1 MPRQLALFDLD
12 NTLLAGD
19 SDHAWGEFLISK
31 RLVNADDHRRRNDAY
46 YQQYQD
52 NELDIHAYVRFTMG
66 PILDLPAER
75 QRQLRDEYMTEMIN
89 GLISDAS
96 RELVARHRQQGDFC
110 LIITATNS
118 FLTAPIADAYQVDQ
132 LLATDLLLADG
143 RITGDILGI
152 PCFQGGKVERLQQW
166 LAEDEVALR
175 EQLRLENSIFYSD
188 SSNDLPL
195 LERAGTAVV
204 VNPDPRL
211 RTTARERNWQELSLN
226 P

>member
-19 SDHAWGEFLISK
+19 SDHAWGEFLIQK
-31 RLVNADDHRRRNDAY
+31 KLVDADHHRRHNDNY

-52 NELDIHAYVRFTMG
+52 NVLDIHAYVRFTMG
-66 PILDLPAER
+66 PILDLPAEE
-75 QRQLRDEYMTEMIN
+75 QLQLRDEYMEQMIS

-96 RELVARHRQQGDFC
+96 RELVARHRDQGDFC

-118 FLTAPIADAYQVDQ
+118 FLTAPIADAYQVDE
-132 LLATDLLLADG
+132 LLATDLRLSAG
-143 RITGDILGI
+143 KVTGDILGT
-152 PCFQGGKVERLQQW
+152 PCFQGGKVQRLQQW
-166 LAEDEVALR
+166 LAEDEVAQR
-175 EQLRLENSIFYSD
+175 EQLQLGHSIFYSD

-195 LERAGTAVV
+195 LEQAGTAVAV
-204 VNPDPRL
+204 DPDARL
-211 RTTARERNWQELSLN
+211 KAAARQRNWQQMSLH

>member
-19 SDHAWGEFLISK
+19 SDHAWGEFLIQK
-31 RLVNADDHRRRNDAY
+31 QLVDADNHRRHNDNY

-66 PILDLPAER
+66 PILDLPAK
-75 QRQLRDEYMTEMIN
+75 QQLQLRDEYMTQMIA

-96 RELVARHRQQGDFC
+96 LDLVARHRNQGDFC

-118 FLTAPIADAYQVDQ
+118 FLTTPIAAAYQVDQ
-132 LLATDLLLADG
+132 LLATDLQLADG
-143 RITGDILGI
+143 RVTGDILGI
-152 PCFQGGKVERLQQW
+152 PCFQAGKVQRLQQW
-166 LAEDEVALR
+166 LAEDEVARR
-175 EQLRLENSIFYSD
+175 EQLRLEDSIFYSD

-195 LERAGTAVV
+195 LEQAGTAVV
-204 VNPDPRL
+204 VDPDERL
-211 RTTARERNWQELSLN
+211 KAAARERNWQELSLH

>member
-19 SDHAWGEFLISK
+19 SDHAWGEFLIQK
-31 RLVNADDHRRRNDAY
+31 QLVDADNHRRHNDNY

-66 PILDLPAER
+66 PILDLPAE
-75 QRQLRDEYMTEMIN
+75 QQLQLRDEYMTQMIA

-96 RELVARHRQQGDFC
+96 LDLVARHRNQGDFC

-118 FLTAPIADAYQVDQ
+118 FLTTPIAAAYQVDQ
-132 LLATDLLLADG
+132 LLATDLQLADG
-143 RITGDILGI
+143 RVTGDILGI
-152 PCFQGGKVERLQQW
+152 PCFQAGKVQRLQQW
-166 LAEDEVALR
+166 LAEDEVARR
-175 EQLRLENSIFYSD
+175 EQLRLEDSIFYSD

-195 LERAGTAVV
+195 LEQAGTAVV
-204 VNPDPRL
+204 VDPDERL
-211 RTTARERNWQELSLN
+211 KAAARERNWQELSLH

>member
-19 SDHAWGEFLISK
+19 SDHAWGEFLIQK
-31 RLVNADDHRRRNDAY
+31 QLVDAENHRRHNDTY

-66 PILDLPAER
+66 PILDLPAE
-75 QRQLRDEYMTEMIN
+75 QQLQLRDEYMTQMIA

-96 RELVARHRQQGDFC
+96 RDLVARHRDQGDFC

-118 FLTAPIADAYQVDQ
+118 FLTTPIAAAYQVDQ
-132 LLATDLLLADG
+132 LLATDLQLADG
-143 RITGDILGI
+143 RVTGDILGI
-152 PCFQGGKVERLQQW
+152 PCFQAGKVQRLQQW
-166 LAEDEVALR
+166 LAEDEVARR
-175 EQLRLENSIFYSD
+175 EQLRLADSIFYSD

-195 LERAGTAVV
+195 LEQAGTAVV
-204 VNPDPRL
+204 VDPDERL
-211 RTTARERNWQELSLN
+211 KAAARERNWQELSLH

>member
-19 SDHAWGEFLISK
+19 SDHAWGEFLIQK
-31 RLVNADDHRRRNDAY
+31 QLVDADNHRRHNDNY

-66 PILDLPAER
+66 PILDLPAE
-75 QRQLRDEYMTEMIN
+75 QQLQLRDEYMTQMIA

-96 RELVARHRQQGDFC
+96 LDLVAKHRNQGDFC

-118 FLTAPIADAYQVDQ
+118 FLTTPIAAAYQVDQ
-132 LLATDLLLADG
+132 LLATDLQLADG
-143 RITGDILGI
+143 RVTGDILGI
-152 PCFQGGKVERLQQW
+152 PCFQAGKVQRLQQW
-166 LAEDEVALR
+166 LAADEVARR
-175 EQLRLENSIFYSD
+175 EQLRLEDSIFYSD

-195 LERAGTAVV
+195 LEQAGTAVV
-204 VNPDPRL
+204 VDPDERL
-211 RTTARERNWQELSLN
+211 KAAARERNWQELSLH